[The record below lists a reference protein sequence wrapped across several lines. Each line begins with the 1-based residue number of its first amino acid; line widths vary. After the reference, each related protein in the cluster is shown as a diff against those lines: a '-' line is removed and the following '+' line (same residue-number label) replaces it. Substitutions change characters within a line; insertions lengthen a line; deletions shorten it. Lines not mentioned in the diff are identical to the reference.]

1 MSFETNLR
9 SIVVAAK
16 RHNATTQL
24 YSEGILVTIKS
35 SDGSRVDKAITWHD
49 LAVTRVPNG
58 KILLSEMEIKLSKRP
73 LNSL

>member
-16 RHNATTQL
+16 LHNATTQL
-24 YSEGILVTIKS
+24 YSEGLLVTLKS
-35 SDGSRVDKAITWHD
+35 SYGSRVDKAITWRD
-49 LAVTRVPNG
+49 LAGTRVPDG
-58 KILLSEMEIKLSKRP
+58 EVLLSNMEVNLYKRP